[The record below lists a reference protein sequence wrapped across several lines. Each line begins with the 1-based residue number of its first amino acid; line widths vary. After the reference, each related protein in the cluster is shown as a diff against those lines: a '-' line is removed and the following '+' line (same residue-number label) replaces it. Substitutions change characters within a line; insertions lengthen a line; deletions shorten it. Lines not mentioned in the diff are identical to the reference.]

1 MISIVITTKNEE
13 KNIERI
19 LSSINRFFD
28 MKKTEV
34 IVVDNYSNDNTKDVS
49 MKFCVKF
56 ALKGPERSA
65 QRNHGIRI
73 SIFDYILI
81 LDADME
87 VTSKVQNELYDL
99 INLNYDFVYINEKII
114 QSGIIGKIR
123 NYERSLYDNTDNN
136 CPRFFKKKIFF
147 NEGFFLENLTGLE
160 DTEYNLRLKNKK
172 YKSTIMKSKINH
184 YEIGLSFLDTIKKK
198 VYYILSSKEFF
209 EKNIQSQQFNLFFRL
224 FGIYFYKNNLK
235 KTMKKPFIFI
245 LTFIYKNAQVLLIA
259 LIILNQKFSK
269 KFFKSN
275 Y

>member
-136 CPRFFKKKIFF
+136 CPRFFKKNIF
-147 NEGFFLENLTGLE
+147 
-160 DTEYNLRLKNKK
+160 
-172 YKSTIMKSKINH
+172 
-184 YEIGLSFLDTIKKK
+184 
-198 VYYILSSKEFF
+198 
-209 EKNIQSQQFNLFFRL
+209 
-224 FGIYFYKNNLK
+224 
-235 KTMKKPFIFI
+235 
-245 LTFIYKNAQVLLIA
+245 
-259 LIILNQKFSK
+259 
-269 KFFKSN
+269 
-275 Y
+275 

>member
-245 LTFIYKNAQVLLIA
+245 LTFIYKNAQILLIA